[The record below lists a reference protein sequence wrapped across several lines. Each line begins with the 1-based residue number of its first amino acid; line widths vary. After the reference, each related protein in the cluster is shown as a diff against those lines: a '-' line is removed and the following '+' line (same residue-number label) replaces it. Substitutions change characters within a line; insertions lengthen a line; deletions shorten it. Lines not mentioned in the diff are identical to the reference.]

1 MADPKAENALRLA
14 LSSIEELETRWTA
27 ARVYLKIDASR
38 ARHAL
43 LNDLAANPNLWDD
56 QDHAREVT
64 TELGRL
70 SNDLESFDA
79 LRSALDDAAV
89 LAEFASDSLESGEAD
104 GRSLTNWRSP

>member
-1 MADPKAENALRLA
+1 MADPKAENALRNALA
-14 LSSIEELETRWTA
+14 AIDELETRWEA
-27 ARVYLKIDASR
+27 ARDYLKIDASR

-43 LNDLAANPNLWDD
+43 LSELAADPNLWDD

-79 LRSALDDAAV
+79 LRRALDDAAV
-89 LAEFASDSLESGEAD
+89 LAEFAGESLVRG
-104 GRSLTNWRSP
+104 